1 MDVIREEILDIAD
14 KIYDLQQKSEKLT
27 NGQRYAAINEIEKI
41 ITPLRTDL
49 HRLEHDLY
57 TQNSD
62 KQVINSQIDK
72 ILKQINELEDIKSD
86 LTRRIN
92 TETEAT
98 RKELNDKIIDY
109 MKEELTPLKNAIQK
123 NQDEISE
130 VKESIYDLKLEIK
143 ETEKNR
149 ELKDAE
155 KFDRFKWIITG
166 VVASLAAISSLSLWL
181 EPSIRILI
189 HILTG

>member
-14 KIYDLQQKSEKLT
+14 KIYDLQQRSEKLT

-41 ITPLRTDL
+41 ITPLRNDV
-49 HRLEHDLY
+49 RQLEHKLY
-57 TQNSD
+57 NQTSGTEATNR
-62 KQVINSQIDK
+62 QIEK
-72 ILKQINELEDIKSD
+72 LLQQINELEDIKSD

-92 TETEAT
+92 TETETT
-98 RKELNDKIIDY
+98 RKELNDKILDY
-109 MKEELTPLKNAIQK
+109 MKEELGPLKIAVEDNK
-123 NQDEISE
+123 KEIASIRQG
-130 VKESIYDLKLEIK
+130 IYDLKLEIK
-143 ETEKNR
+143 ENDKNR
-149 ELKDAE
+149 EVEEAK

-166 VVASLAAISSLSLWL
+166 VVAALAAISSLSLWL

>member
-14 KIYDLQQKSEKLT
+14 KIYDLQQRSEKLT

-57 TQNSD
+57 SQNSD
-62 KQVINSQIDK
+62 KQVINNQIDK
-72 ILKQINELEDIKSD
+72 ILQQINELEDIKSD

-109 MKEELTPLKNAIQK
+109 MKEELTPLKSAVQK

-130 VKESIYDLKLEIK
+130 VKQSIYDLKLEIK
-143 ETEKNR
+143 ESEKNR

-166 VVASLAAISSLSLWL
+166 VVAALAAISSLSLWL
-181 EPSIRILI
+181 EPSIRILV

>member
-14 KIYDLQQKSEKLT
+14 KIFDLQQRSEKLT

-62 KQVINSQIDK
+62 KKVINNQIDK
-72 ILKQINELEDIKSD
+72 ILKQINDLESIKSD

-109 MKEELTPLKNAIQK
+109 MKEELTPLKTAVQK

-130 VKESIYDLKLEIK
+130 VKQSIYDLKLEIK

-166 VVASLAAISSLSLWL
+166 VVAALAAISSLSLWL
-181 EPSIRILI
+181 EPSIRILV